1 MAENPTP
8 NAITAVS
15 GVRLG
20 HWTHPVQPTGCT
32 VVLFENGAVGG
43 VDVRGGAPGTR
54 ETDLLHPVNLVDQVH
69 AIVLSGG
76 SAYGLA
82 TATGVMRFLE
92 ERKAGFAVGGGMV
105 VPIVPCAV
113 LMDLH
118 LGDGTIRPDAESGYR
133 ACGAASDAP
142 VTEGC
147 VGAGAGATVGKL
159 FGMQG
164 AMKAGLGT
172 AAATIP
178 GSDAVVGVLVAVNAA
193 GDVMD
198 PASRRILA
206 GARDGDGIG
215 LRGTM
220 ARLLA
225 GERPLAAVGDNTT
238 LGIVATNL
246 TLSKPQV
253 TKVAQMAHDGLARA
267 IDPVHTPYDGDTI
280 FAAATGKSASPMDTS
295 VVGALAATL
304 MAKAVGRAVRA
315 AAGLPGCPAWR
326 DVLGQRNCLY

>member
-1 MAENPTP
+1 MAETSTI

-15 GVRLG
+15 GVRVG

-32 VVLFENGAVGG
+32 VVLFDDGATGG
-43 VDVRGGAPGTR
+43 VDARGGAPGTR

-69 AIVLSGG
+69 AIALSGG

-82 TATGVMRFLE
+82 TACGVMRFLE
-92 ERKAGFAVGGGMV
+92 ERKVGFAVGGGMV

-118 LGDGTIRPDAESGYR
+118 LGDGTSRPDAASGYR
-133 ACGAASDAP
+133 ACCMASDGP
-142 VTEGC
+142 VAEGS
-147 VGAGAGATVGKL
+147 VGAGAGASVGKL

-172 AAATIP
+172 AATTIP
-178 GSDAVVGVLVAVNAA
+178 GSDVVVGVLVAVNAA
-193 GDVMD
+193 GDVLD
-198 PASRRILA
+198 PAGRHILA
-206 GARDGDGIG
+206 GARDGDGAR

-225 GERPLAAVGDNTT
+225 GERPLAAVGASTT

-267 IDPVHTPYDGDTI
+267 IDPMHTMYDGDTI
-280 FAAATGKSASPMDTS
+280 FAAATGKTTASMDLS

-304 MAKAVGRAVRA
+304 MARAVVRAVRA
-315 AAGLPGCPAWR
+315 AAGLPGCPAWH
-326 DVLGQRNCLY
+326 DMVEQRNGL

>member
-1 MAENPTP
+1 MVANIIP
-8 NAITAVS
+8 NAITAVP
-15 GVRLG
+15 GVMVG

-32 VVLFENGAVGG
+32 VVLFDDGATGG

-54 ETDLLHPVNLVDQVH
+54 ETDLLHPVNLVEQVH

-82 TATGVMRFLE
+82 TACGVMRFLE
-92 ERKAGFAVGGGMV
+92 ERKAGFAVGSGVV

-118 LGDGTIRPDAESGYR
+118 LGDGTIRPDAASGYQ
-133 ACGAASDAP
+133 ACCVASDGP
-142 VTEGC
+142 VAEGC
-147 VGAGAGATVGKL
+147 VGAGAGASVGKL

-172 AAATIP
+172 AAAAIP

-193 GDVMD
+193 GDVLD
-198 PASRRILA
+198 PASRHILA
-206 GARDGDGIG
+206 GARDGDDNR

-225 GERPLAAVGDNTT
+225 GERPLAAVGGNTT
-238 LGIVATNL
+238 LGLVATNL
-246 TLSKPQV
+246 TLPKPQV

-267 IDPVHTPYDGDTI
+267 IDPVHTMYDGDTI
-280 FAAATGKSASPMDTS
+280 FAVATGKTASPMDTS
-295 VVGALAATL
+295 VVGAFAATL
-304 MAKAVGRAVRA
+304 MARAVVRAVQA

-326 DVLGQRNCLY
+326 KVAEQYNGL